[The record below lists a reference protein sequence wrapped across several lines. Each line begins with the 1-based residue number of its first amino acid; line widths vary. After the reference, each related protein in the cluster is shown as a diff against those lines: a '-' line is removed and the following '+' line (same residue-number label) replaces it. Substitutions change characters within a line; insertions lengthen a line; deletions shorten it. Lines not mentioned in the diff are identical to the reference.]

1 MNSKKILSCGAL
13 AFSVLVFITGSVF
26 VVMYVS
32 QAVIARLGEPD
43 QSLLFWYLPF
53 LFIGIIG
60 IIMGIGMGALGF
72 LGLRKN
78 RHKDKRMDIQTGVK
92 AGENE

>member
-1 MNSKKILSCGAL
+1 MNSKKILPCGAL
-13 AFSVLVFITGSVF
+13 AFGILTFVIGSVF

-32 QAVIARLGEPD
+32 QAIITRLGEPD

-60 IIMGIGMGALGF
+60 IVLGIGMGVLVTI
-72 LGLRKN
+72 GLRRI
-78 RHKDKRMDIQTGVK
+78 RHQNNIEAPTGTK
-92 AGENE
+92 AREE